1 MPDRSD
7 AEYWRERARQARAQS
22 VARRDVEGRRALQ
35 HIAENYEQLAE
46 QAEAIHRAKASVAL

>member
-1 MPDRSD
+1 MPNRSD
-7 AEYWRERARQARAQS
+7 ADYWRERARQARAQS

-46 QAEAIHRAKASVAL
+46 QAEAIHKAKVAL

>member
-7 AEYWRERARQARAQS
+7 ADYWRERAQQARAQS

-35 HIAENYEQLAE
+35 HIAQNYDQLAE
-46 QAEAIHRAKASVAL
+46 QAEAIRKTKMSVPL